1 MTDIWTMRDIENRD
15 DSGAP
20 WETTGTP
27 AALAD
32 YIDGGLPSDLTDP
45 SEAEEELRDIAAR
58 MRAGT
63 WDTYDR
69 RFLERLG
76 VYIRQEAS

>member
-20 WETTGTP
+20 WETTGTL

-32 YIDGGLPSDLTDP
+32 YIDGALLSDLTDP

-58 MRAGT
+58 MRVGK
-63 WDTYDR
+63 WDNYDR
-69 RFLERLG
+69 LSLERFGIYFRLG
-76 VYIRQEAS
+76 AS